1 MKKREKNIID
11 TEEFKDQINNLIEKI
26 DDKGITNLDQTVDR
40 FVSFLYKKT
49 TNEKSI
55 DEIFTVLDLE
65 EHSEPIFINKI
76 NFLSICEHHLVPF
89 FGTVDVAVIPNKK
102 IAGLSKYGNLVEYFS
117 NAFQIQERFTK
128 EIGEKIHEVLSPKG
142 VFIRVEAQ
150 HICSQVDSGM
160 NNVSKFITTHSTGI
174 YSMDG
179 SLRDEAIKQFG

>member
-89 FGTVDVAVIPNKK
+89 FGTVDVAVIPN
-102 IAGLSKYGNLVEYFS
+102 
-117 NAFQIQERFTK
+117 
-128 EIGEKIHEVLSPKG
+128 
-142 VFIRVEAQ
+142 
-150 HICSQVDSGM
+150 
-160 NNVSKFITTHSTGI
+160 
-174 YSMDG
+174 
-179 SLRDEAIKQFG
+179 